1 MKINPPL
8 RAMAMASVA
17 ALALAVSP
25 AQAKDVVVHAG
36 RLIDGI
42 GKQPRSQVTIR
53 ITDDKIVAVEP
64 GFVTPAGA
72 EVIDL
77 SRATVMPGFI
87 DSHTHIQS
95 QKPKGDPIARRMTRT
110 NLDSALSSTV
120 NARNLLLAGFTSIRD
135 VGGGGGV
142 DVALKRAIDAGQIVG
157 PRMWVSMEPL
167 GPTGGHSDPTN
178 GLDPDLDHP
187 GWGNS
192 VVDGPEE
199 VRKEV
204 RAHQQRGADLIKIMP
219 SGGVLSIGDDP
230 NHELMTAEEVK
241 AAVDTA
247 HGLGLK
253 VAAHAHGKSAIDM
266 AVKLGVDSIEHSSF
280 ADAESYKLFKQ
291 HGTYLVPTLLVAS
304 NSLEL
309 ALTHPELMNPS
320 AAAKAKV
327 VVPQTLRNFGDAYRA
342 GVKIAFGTDTAL
354 GENGK
359 EFALMVKSGMPAMEA
374 ILSATQSASDL
385 LGATDK
391 VGSVQPGRFADLVAV
406 DGDPLTDITELQHV
420 DFVMKGGVVYKQGG
434 KPTLASN

>member
-1 MKINPPL
+1 MKISSPF
-8 RAMAMASVA
+8 RAAAMASVA
-17 ALALAVSP
+17 ALALVAAP

-36 RLIDGI
+36 RLIDGV
-42 GKQPRSQVTIR
+42 GKQPRTQVSIR

-95 QKPKGDPIARRMTRT
+95 QKPKGDPIARKLTRT
-110 NLDSALSSTV
+110 SLDSALSSTV

-142 DVALKRAIDAGQIVG
+142 DVALKRAIDGGQIVG
-157 PRMWVSMEPL
+157 PRMWVAMEPL

-187 GWGNS
+187 GWGHS
-192 VVDGPEE
+192 VVDGPDE

-204 RAHQQRGADLIKIMP
+204 RAHQKRGADLIKIMP

-241 AAVDTA
+241 AAVETA
-247 HGLGLK
+247 HSLGLK
-253 VAAHAHGKSAIDM
+253 VAAHAHGKTAIDM

-309 ALTHPELMNPS
+309 ARTHPELMNPS
-320 AAAKAKV
+320 AAAKAMV
-327 VVPQTLRNFGDAYRA
+327 VVPQTLRNFGEAYRA

-359 EFALMVKSGMPAMEA
+359 EFALMVNAGMPAMEA

-385 LGATDK
+385 LGAADK

-406 DGDPLTDITELQHV
+406 NGDPLADITELQHV
-420 DFVMKGGVVYKQGG
+420 DFVMKGGVVYKQDG
-434 KPTLASN
+434 KATVASN

>member
-420 DFVMKGGVVYKQGG
+420 DFVMKAGVVYKQGG